1 MLIHDFIFSMFWKR
15 CFEECFFL
23 FNASEWWPYYSLFTG
38 NHSLYGFEATWGWLF
53 LIYFWGQ
60 LSLSCSFCNNL
71 TALKVISV
79 LFFHMRVPLHGF
91 SLRNMSHWK
100 KSDRNRK
107 FLEGNVPPGLLTLFK
122 EFDTCVVHTFDGSS
136 PLRLS
141 LWPSGRI
148 RLKTQAF
155 SLYSQ
160 TKLCLFSFLQSSGA
174 FSVKSLASEAVSAA
188 PYAAGRNK
196 RCFSL
201 LGWGMT
207 CSGFQRKRISIS
219 ALCYIKTR
227 KSFCVALLMPVTF
240 VFLLELCAQWTW
252 PLTGSADLLDFA
264 CSEEN

>member
-38 NHSLYGFEATWGWLF
+38 NHSLYGFEATWGCLF

-60 LSLSCSFCNNL
+60 LSLSCRFCNNL

-79 LFFHMRVPLHGF
+79 LLFHMRVPLHGF

-155 SLYSQ
+155 SLFILKQNSVSFHFSSRQVLSQ
-160 TKLCLFSFLQSSGA
+160 SNL
-174 FSVKSLASEAVSAA
+174 
-188 PYAAGRNK
+188 
-196 RCFSL
+196 
-201 LGWGMT
+201 
-207 CSGFQRKRISIS
+207 
-219 ALCYIKTR
+219 
-227 KSFCVALLMPVTF
+227 
-240 VFLLELCAQWTW
+240 W
-252 PLTGSADLLDFA
+252 PLKLYQRLHMLLAEIKDAFL
-264 CSEEN
+264 C